1 MSKLAFQFWN
11 AGRSAGAAQ
20 NARFHRAFFG
30 GGRQSHG
37 SVPSHPALELQDGCK
52 RLGRDSKVPLSAH
65 FSADNEGLSNNGK
78 PFSFARVRKTDWVKE
93 GAAFSAGGTASPR
106 P

>member
-1 MSKLAFQFWN
+1 MRDFITL
-11 AGRSAGAAQ
+11 
-20 NARFHRAFFG
+20 FFG
-30 GGRQSHG
+30 VGRQSHG
-37 SVPSHPALELQDGCK
+37 SVHNHAAPELQDGCK
-52 RLGRDSKVPLSAH
+52 RLGWDSKVALSAH

-78 PFSFARVRKTDWVKE
+78 PFSFARVRETDWVKE